1 MKMFFSICTVLLV
14 VSLVAKIAVVFGYV
28 KQNKMIEECPEADK
42 LGKVF
47 GVFENLGVL
56 FGCLAVLM
64 LFDGAVALVMF
75 VVTVLF

>member
-14 VSLVAKIAVVFGYV
+14 ASLVAKIAVVFGYV
-28 KQNKMIEECPEADK
+28 KQNKMIEECPEADN

-47 GVFENLGVL
+47 GVFENLGTL
-56 FGCLAVLM
+56 LGGLA
-64 LFDGAVALVMF
+64 ALVVFDEVVVLVML